1 MEDFNEKLNLDDLF
15 NTKKNINDN
24 KIKIYQ
30 KILQRV
36 HKKIKTISRSRNCDE
51 HCFYHVPE
59 FVLGVP
65 IYDTSTC
72 ITYVIDKL
80 LDNGFNVK
88 YIHPNMLFIS
98 WKHYIPYHKRMEIK
112 KEKGIKIDGFGNIIH
127 KNKSKNNNGDE
138 EDINALMFKK
148 KGDLSINKKKINE
161 QNFKQVSSY
170 KPTGNFIYSDS
181 MINKLSDS
189 IN

>member
-15 NTKKNINDN
+15 NTKKNINNN

-148 KGDLSINKKKINE
+148 KGDLSINKKKNSQ

>member
-1 MEDFNEKLNLDDLF
+1 MEEFNEKLNLDDLF
-15 NTKKNINDN
+15 NTQKNVEDN

-36 HKKIKTISRSRNCDE
+36 HKKIKTISRSRNCE
-51 HCFYHVPE
+51 KHCFYHVPE

-72 ITYVIDKL
+72 ITYIIDKL
-80 LDNGFNVK
+80 LDNGFHVR

-98 WKHYIPYHKRMEIK
+98 WQHYIPYHTRMELK
-112 KEKGIKIDGFGNIIH
+112 KKKGIKIDGFGNVIH
-127 KNKSKNNNGDE
+127 KNKFKNNED
-138 EDINALMFKK
+138 EDINTLMFKK
-148 KGDLSINKKKINE
+148 KDELSIKKKNKDT
-161 QNFKQVSSY
+161 NFKEISTY

-181 MINKLSDS
+181 LINKLSES
-189 IN
+189 VK